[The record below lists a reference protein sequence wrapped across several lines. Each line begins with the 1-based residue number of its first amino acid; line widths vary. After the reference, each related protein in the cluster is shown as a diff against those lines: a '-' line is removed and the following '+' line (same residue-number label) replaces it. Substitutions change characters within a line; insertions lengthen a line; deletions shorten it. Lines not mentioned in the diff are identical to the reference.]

1 MLIDKLS
8 SICGY
13 HHSEELKRNLYVDG
27 KVKTDN
33 EKILYTVDIINNA
46 INRKKTVSF
55 KYIEYTPTKEKK
67 LKHNGQE
74 YIISPYD
81 LVWSNDA
88 YYVMGWSRGNGHD
101 KVVKF
106 RVDRITDI
114 CERRIKYHYKPEDYN
129 VANFSKKVFSMYEGV
144 DTTVVLR
151 CKNEVMNE
159 IVDRFGK
166 NVISKPYDANTFLA
180 KINVSVSP
188 TFFAWV
194 FGFSGKIQ
202 IASPEK
208 VKKGFAALLTKFQ

>member
-1 MLIDKLS
+1 
-8 SICGY
+8 
-13 HHSEELKRNLYVDG
+13 
-27 KVKTDN
+27 
-33 EKILYTVDIINNA
+33 
-46 INRKKTVSF
+46 
-55 KYIEYTPTKEKK
+55 
-67 LKHNGQE
+67 
-74 YIISPYD
+74 
-81 LVWSNDA
+81 
-88 YYVMGWSRGNGHD
+88 MGWSRGNGHD

-114 CERRIKYHYKPEDYN
+114 SERRIKYHYKPEDYN

-202 IASPEK
+202 IVSPEK
-208 VKKGFAALLTKFQ
+208 VKKEFYNQIKCFEP